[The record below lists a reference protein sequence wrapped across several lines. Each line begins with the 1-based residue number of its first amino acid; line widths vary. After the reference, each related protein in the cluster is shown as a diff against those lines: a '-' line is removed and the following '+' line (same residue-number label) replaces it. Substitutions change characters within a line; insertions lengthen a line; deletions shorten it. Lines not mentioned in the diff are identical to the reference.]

1 VYAINLKNKPYFSMA
16 NGMSMVSA
24 LCLGGEVL
32 GFIAFCAGY
41 FSI

>member
-1 VYAINLKNKPYFSMA
+1 VYAINLKNNPYSSMP

-24 LCLGGEVL
+24 ICLAGEVL
-32 GFIAFCAGY
+32 GSKLFCAGY